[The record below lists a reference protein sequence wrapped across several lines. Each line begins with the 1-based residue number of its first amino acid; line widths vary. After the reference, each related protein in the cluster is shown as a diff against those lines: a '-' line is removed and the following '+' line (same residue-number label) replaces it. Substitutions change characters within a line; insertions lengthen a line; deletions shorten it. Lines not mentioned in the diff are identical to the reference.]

1 MRIAKGQRPPSI
13 YAFAAMFL
21 VAALHAYVTGLQNL
35 DLKQMAL
42 AATVPVPVPAEAWN
56 RDWTIVTLSAI
67 FSIAFIPVAWIVL
80 FASRVAFWLVTVFT
94 LWGLSGAPQ
103 AISAFYSLTGTVGWR
118 VMIEPVL
125 LLAALLCLWLPAS
138 RAWIKEKR

>member
-1 MRIAKGQRPPSI
+1 MRIARGPRPLSI

-35 DLKQMAL
+35 DLKQMAF
-42 AATVPVPVPAEAWN
+42 AATVPAEAWN

-103 AISAFYSLTGTVGWR
+103 TISAFYSLTGTVSWR
-118 VMIEPVL
+118 VMIEPML
-125 LLAALLCLWLPAS
+125 LFAALVCLWLPAS
-138 RAWIKEKR
+138 RLWIKEKR